1 MYLPVAAEPLSKIE
15 SFVSKLQMQTD
26 LTLRLPRRDEEKEF
40 MRAHR
45 ATSPE
50 VPDFL
55 HYYKEGM
62 PFSRYLEVLAER
74 RSSASSC
81 LSFCSAI
88 FAAVTSVTAPINST
102 LPDSSLAA

>member
-15 SFVSKLQMQTD
+15 SFVSKFQMQTD
-26 LTLRLPRRDEEKEF
+26 LTLRLPRQDEEEELL
-40 MRAHR
+40 RAHR

-62 PFSRYLEVLAER
+62 PFSCYLEVLAEQERVQIFHRTTFPR
-74 RSSASSC
+74 R
-81 LSFCSAI
+81 FCSRL
-88 FAAVTSVTAPINST
+88 SQRG
-102 LPDSSLAA
+102 